1 MIVKI
6 KDFYLVINIFLLSL
20 IHFKEILI
28 NFNNFEIINFAII
41 RSFLEILYILILLL
55 YIYYIFIRKINH

>member
-6 KDFYLVINIFLLSL
+6 KDFYLVINIFLLL